1 MATTDDRRELVYTIK
16 ELCRVCYTCVRE
28 CPAKAIK
35 IVNGQAEVIPERCIG
50 CGNCIKVCSQDAKVF
65 LLSRME
71 VKALLQSDAKVA
83 AMVAPSFPAEFS
95 EIEDYRVFVG
105 MLRELGFSY
114 VFEVAFG
121 ADLVAQKY
129 KGLLED
135 RSGKGYVS
143 SDCPAIVTYIRYY
156 HPDLVDNL
164 SPLVS
169 PMVATSRVVRKK
181 LGDDVKL
188 VFIGPC
194 IAKKAESDEV
204 DEVLTF
210 RELRGM
216 LEHAGITGD
225 NIKPSEFDPPHA
237 GRGAIFPV
245 SRGLMQTVN
254 IFDDLIEG
262 NITVAEGRIG
272 FQEAIKEWETGS
284 LKGQN
289 LELLCCEGCIMGPGM
304 TPGGKRFERKTF
316 ISSYVRNKLTKSQQT
331 DWEKEIAEYSN
342 LDLSKS
348 FTPDDKRISMP
359 TEDEVGRIL
368 ASMGKFSSRD
378 HLNCGACGYDTCLE
392 HAIAI
397 VEGLAEIE
405 MCLPYTIEEMHAS
418 IKDLAISN
426 EKLAKM
432 QQALKHSEKLA
443 HMGQLSAGIA
453 HELNNPLG
461 VVLMY
466 SNILLDECNSEDPLR
481 KDLEL
486 ISAQAERCKKI
497 VSGLLNFARKNQ
509 VKVEQ
514 IDLKKL
520 AEDSISSVVIPKN
533 ISTSV
538 TCKAKNCQAELDY
551 EQMMQVLT
559 NLNKNAIEAMPN
571 GGSLTVEV
579 DDNSSEIIFNV
590 IDTGMGI
597 PEENM
602 DKLFTPFFTTKGIGK
617 GTGLGLAT
625 TYGIVKMHKGRIE
638 VDSNIDPTKGP
649 TGTTFRIIIPR
660 NMLMDKDVD

>member
-194 IAKKAESDEV
+194 IAKKAESDEL

-466 SNILLDECNSEDPLR
+466 SNILLDECNSDDPLR

-533 ISTSV
+533 ITTSV
-538 TCKAKNCQAELDY
+538 ACKAKNCQAELDY

-625 TYGIVKMHKGRIE
+625 TYGIVKMHKGKIE

-660 NMLMDKDVD
+660 TFSATE